1 MPSVS
6 CPSRRSSELSLDAAS
21 NLLLLISHERT
32 PGWAG
37 QASLCGLGAPAQIQK
52 QMLRTRR
59 RWAVGA
65 GAGLGWGGR
74 ASRGD
79 GSCFCI
85 QGFAGFQLATYCIEK
100 YSARLKNY
108 FPKQN
113 AGIHQEARGV
123 QCEQFTFVK
132 YHMAAGRETLTCF
145 NSTAGVG
152 LLYSPCR
159 WL

>member
-1 MPSVS
+1 MGGASIPVW
-6 CPSRRSSELSLDAAS
+6 PRRSCTDSETDA
-21 NLLLLISHERT
+21 EDEVQV
-32 PGWAG
+32 G
-37 QASLCGLGAPAQIQK
+37 CGSWG
-52 QMLRTRR
+52 
-59 RWAVGA
+59 GA
-65 GAGLGWGGR
+65 GMGGR
-74 ASRGD
+74 ASRGN
-79 GSCFCI
+79 GSRFCI

-132 YHMAAGRETLTCF
+132 YHMAAGRKTLTCF